1 MHRTVV
7 WSCHTSQGRA
17 IFGVSTLQI
26 GSRYTSELEMELQLV
41 TLLHWGFVL
50 RGQRKLVLM
59 ERMPLRLMV
68 SWWWDAGDHRDV
80 RWRWAGGAGAH
91 QGLSYLHAA
100 HRGSSVTSMEESSC
114 SNCCKW
120 ERAAAVSPHHGG
132 DGWGTKEGVSSRPG
146 RNVSIE
152 GVEEKQEESPC
163 ELVCV
168 KGSGEGS

>member
-1 MHRTVV
+1 MVCDKLKHFSFGAVHRTVV

-26 GSRYTSELEMELQLV
+26 GSRYTSESEMELQLV

-114 SNCCKW
+114 S
-120 ERAAAVSPHHGG
+120 SPHLFPTVASGSVLQQCHLIMVEM
-132 DGWGTKEGVSSRPG
+132 DGEQR
-146 RNVSIE
+146 RA
-152 GVEEKQEESPC
+152 
-163 ELVCV
+163 
-168 KGSGEGS
+168 